1 MTELGT
7 TLAGDGV
14 TLREIADALPDAAFA
29 LDADG
34 ALQWWNDRF
43 EELTSFDADELA
55 GRTLADVVIDREA
68 VRVRDKLDTV
78 REHGGT
84 ATPRTHVVTAAGDP
98 VSVQLRVSR
107 LGDDQPSVLVGVVH
121 AVTEQRRVEADLGDA
136 LARVTDALL
145 VLDADWRITYLND
158 AAADA
163 LGADLVGRCMWDAV
177 PEAEDSR
184 FGEECRAAVADGEA
198 KRFETDC
205 PAFPGRVEVRVFPSD
220 SGVSVYVGDV
230 SDDLRRERDI
240 EIYERLVE
248 AVGDAIY
255 AVDEERRFVL
265 VNERFAELAG
275 VPKDRLLGEQITV
288 LREEGALDASVYDAA
303 TEEMSA
309 VFDGDADEARFEF
322 TMKVEGEERVFEAN
336 AAELTASD
344 DMACAVNVVRD
355 VTERVRREREVAAR
369 RDELRTLN
377 RINALIHEVI
387 AAFVTAASR
396 EEIEET
402 VCEHLQAS
410 VFYQS
415 AWIGEPDPSGDGIAP
430 RTGVGVSDQFL
441 DQVPEMD
448 ASRSWDGPA
457 SQALET
463 GEIQIIDDLLEADA
477 VPEPVREAALARGV
491 QSVVSVPLRYADTVY
506 GFLTVGA
513 TRPDAFSEREQS
525 AFEVLG
531 EVIGFAINAV
541 QSKQLLLADATT
553 ELEFEISDDRS
564 VFVAA
569 STAAS
574 CSLDLDGMVPVGDG
588 TLLCYATV
596 ADASPEDVVDC
607 LAEQS
612 GVADARV
619 VSERSDGSVLE
630 FTLVGE
636 SVVHALTQR
645 GAHVRSVSAEHGSAT
660 LTVAVAPSVDVR
672 SLVERVQATFDLRL
686 AAKQDVT
693 ESRQPAPNLRRALD
707 DSLTDRQ
714 RAALHAAYHGG
725 YFEWPRGSTAE
736 ELAEAMDISS
746 PTFHQHLRAA
756 QRKLLSA
763 FLDAADTP

>member
-1 MTELGT
+1 MSDLGSA
-7 TLAGDGV
+7 LARAGV
-14 TLREIADALPDAAFA
+14 TLGGIADALPDAAFA
-29 LDADG
+29 VDADG
-34 ALQWWNDRF
+34 TLQWWNDRF
-43 EELTSFDADELA
+43 EDVTGFDADALD
-55 GRTLADVVIDREA
+55 GRSLADVVIDADAGRITG
-68 VRVRDKLDTV
+68 KLDAV

-84 ATPRTHVVTAAGDP
+84 ATPRTHVITADGDP
-98 VSVQLRVSR
+98 VPVQLRVSR
-107 LGDDQPSVLVGVVH
+107 LADDRPDALVGVVH
-121 AVTEQRRVEADLGDA
+121 AVTEQRRVEADLAESLGRVSDA
-136 LARVTDALL
+136 FFE
-145 VLDADWRITYLND
+145 LDDDWRFTYLND

-163 LGADLVGRCMWDAV
+163 LGDGLVGRRIWDAL
-177 PEAEDSR
+177 PEAEDST
-184 FGEECRAAVADGEA
+184 FGERCRATAADGEPVW
-198 KRFETDC
+198 FETDC
-205 PAFPGRVEVRVFPSD
+205 SAFQDRVEVRAFPSA
-220 SGVSVYVGDV
+220 SGLSVYVGDV
-230 SDDLRRERDI
+230 SDELQRERDL

-248 AVGDAIY
+248 AIGDAIY
-255 AVDEERRFVL
+255 AVDEERRIVL

-275 VPKDRLLGEQITV
+275 IPKDQLLGEPITV
-288 LREEGALDASVYDAA
+288 LRDEGALDPSVYDAGEA
-303 TEEMSA
+303 EMSA
-309 VFDGDADEARFEF
+309 LFDGDADEVRFELAV
-322 TMKVEGEERVFEAN
+322 TVDGEERVVEAN
-336 AAELTASD
+336 AAALTDGDELTG
-344 DMACAVNVVRD
+344 AVNVVRD
-355 VTERVRREREVAAR
+355 VTDRARREREVAAR

-377 RINALIHEVI
+377 RINALVHEVI
-387 AAFVTAASR
+387 AALVTAASR

-410 VFYQS
+410 AFYRS

-430 RTGVGVSDQFL
+430 RTGVGVSDSFL

-457 SQALET
+457 SRALET
-463 GEIQIIDDLLEADA
+463 GEVQLIDDLVEADA

-541 QSKQLLLADATT
+541 QSKQLLLSDATT
-553 ELEFEISDDRS
+553 ELEFEIADDRS

-569 STAAS
+569 SRAAS
-574 CSLDLDGMVPVGDG
+574 CSLSLDGMVPVGDG

-596 ADASPEDVVDC
+596 SDASPEDVVDGV
-607 LAEQS
+607 ADEV

-619 VSERSDGSVLE
+619 VGERADGSVVE
-630 FTLVGE
+630 FALVGE

-645 GAHVRSVSAEHGSAT
+645 GAHVRSVDAEYGSAT

-672 SLVERVQATFDLRL
+672 SLVEHVQAAFDLQL
-686 AAKQDVT
+686 AAKREVERPQ
-693 ESRQPAPNLRRALD
+693 QPGPNLRRALD
-707 DSLTDRQ
+707 DTLTDRQ
-714 RAALHAAYHGG
+714 RAALRAAYHGG

-736 ELAEAMDISS
+736 ELADAMDISS

-763 FLDAADTP
+763 FLDAGDTP